1 MTVETLSSCCIGNRG
16 CHVRTLAKTQGP
28 ILMNKKQLMQDMVP
42 FSICLGS
49 SFSLWENP
57 VNYLP
62 NFYENRELL
71 PILKVC
77 AAVAQMI
84 LISSICL
91 WFFFSFCSFY
101 LFLHPREAFEL
112 LALKMYIKRLRF
124 YSFSLRLSQPFFL
137 ILLTNSCTCSS
148 NS

>member
-1 MTVETLSSCCIGNRG
+1 MCSTRNVSHFIHMIVIGISGITFYLTYLLLNDKMFDFEAMVNILRVIYIMIFKVVSVVQHSVTVETLSSCCIGNRG

-62 NFYENRELL
+62 NF
-71 PILKVC
+71 
-77 AAVAQMI
+77 
-84 LISSICL
+84 
-91 WFFFSFCSFY
+91 
-101 LFLHPREAFEL
+101 
-112 LALKMYIKRLRF
+112 
-124 YSFSLRLSQPFFL
+124 
-137 ILLTNSCTCSS
+137 
-148 NS
+148 

>member
-91 WFFFSFCSFY
+91 WFFFLLFY

-137 ILLTNSCTCSS
+137 ILLMNSCTCSS